1 MILLVV
7 SNIDWIYF
15 CILFETRRASDFHFL
30 VLKQPTVVLKHGVF
44 FAYGANNILT
54 LGLNWSQIGKRG
66 GEFSMFASA
75 VFCQGEM
82 THPQPHQPSA
92 FALEND
98 GDSSYGFISWVT
110 VILGEFWE
118 MAAYRGIKIF
128 WDLKTAESACSGS
141 PLSHLRQGCENWE
154 CISRGKER
162 RGSSWWFQHDLWFMG
177 G

>member
-1 MILLVV
+1 MV
-7 SNIDWIYF
+7 F
-15 CILFETRRASDFHFL
+15 
-30 VLKQPTVVLKHGVF
+30 F

-141 PLSHLRQGCENWE
+141 PYHISGKGARTESASAEGKKGVGVHDDFNMTCDSWE
-154 CISRGKER
+154 VNQVNHEKP
-162 RGSSWWFQHDLWFMG
+162 WFLHG
-177 G
+177 ESAKC